1 MIVRNAI
8 AHERAGLVRIVAF
21 YQTGTLTSGPPQL
34 EAVVPAT
41 DGQVVEHSIDQR
53 HFARLIRI
61 AGAPELMRAAA
72 GVGNRAYIMRM
83 HTVSQSD
90 RVLVPLP
97 GCGVSVVIYGDQ
109 NLIGKPNLNPEK
121 GCDVSGHAA
130 TFRACVEQLGSNTS
144 RSRGMAGKACPPVV
158 GWTVLA
164 CFCGHRDWWIRGR
177 RSAACWNQ

>member
-41 DGQVVEHSIDQR
+41 DGQVVEHGLDQR
-53 HFARLIRI
+53 HLARLNRI
-61 AGAPELMRAAA
+61 ADAVELMRAAA

-90 RVLVPLP
+90 RVLVPLA
-97 GCGVSVVIYGDQ
+97 GCGVSVVIDGDQ
-109 NLIGKPNLNPEK
+109 NLVGKPKLNPEK
-121 GCDVSGHAA
+121 GCDVSGLAA
-130 TFRACVEQLGSNTS
+130 TFRACVE
-144 RSRGMAGKACPPVV
+144 
-158 GWTVLA
+158 
-164 CFCGHRDWWIRGR
+164 
-177 RSAACWNQ
+177 